1 MGNTISGSNAISNLS
16 GSDTNFDTVLANLKK
31 VESTQLNRLEAWK
44 SDWKLRYDA
53 FDQVITQVSTAS
65 NVLANLANKN
75 SFVTKEATSSDS
87 NIISA
92 VANASADD
100 VQHTINVTQVAS
112 NAIWANTG
120 HVFSSKTDIINTSG
134 TSQTFSYSYAGKE
147 YSIAVPANT
156 TLDSFASMVN
166 NSASNPGIKISIVQA
181 SSGYVFQVAGKSTG
195 ADNGLVV
202 HSSNLVGMSSAGAT
216 STWQTNNLL
225 DMGSTITD
233 PTNFAYDLIMEDGNK
248 FSVKIAGSKTN
259 SDLATAINTQV
270 GRSIASIDGS
280 GNLQLTDVKAMYRR
294 DADTQTTFSTPT
306 TRFNVGSSPTI
317 TTLTGDLT
325 VTLNMND
332 GATTGTRTLTVKA
345 GTTMKDAAI
354 QIAQASGAASAE
366 MTYNSDGSWDLSLA
380 NVDGATFS
388 FADSGSDSSKITAT
402 VTATA
407 AAMGTKVVG
416 SSGTQSFTASTAVTF
431 DSAKLSEKLGGTS
444 ADASKSFTYT
454 IVGHDGTT
462 QSFSLTQDKTYQDLL
477 TTLASYG
484 SASGNTVTLA
494 NTESFYLSGGGS
506 GGGMDGLTAK
516 TDATT
521 TVTNMTGTTTLE
533 TPPDLVYTYTT
544 NASTTPQTIT
554 LAGGSS
560 MSDIIAALK
569 AQGLTGSL
577 VSSDGA
583 TTIDLQTG
591 TLPASGNYYLK
602 LDNIDTFS
610 GPSIAGQ
617 VTSSSN
623 WNIRAAANAKYTVDN
638 WPVEMESA
646 TNSVSNVLEG
656 VVFTIKDKG
665 SATLSVSTDITSV
678 EKSIQTFLDSVN
690 SVLLTINELSKYDE
704 DKEVTTNDPNKT
716 TSKNYSKSQLTT
728 EKGGLLQGNYGVQLF
743 KSRFTSLL
751 NSAPPGFTSRTTAS
765 DVLSGDVLAN
775 LANMGIK
782 VETDQSS
789 ANYGLLQIAPTSGI
803 AELKQMDQSNYEDM
817 INNHLTDVVDFFCST
832 GTGASTSAD
841 FRYGSHVAGITKG
854 GTYDVNYNVDASG
867 NITKVTVGGVEA
879 TRDTSQ
885 PGYYYSVA
893 SGDARGMS
901 LQIDN
906 LTPGDHSGQIRI
918 KEGLVQTVSTFL
930 KSEMTFTDVNVT
942 TTGTAQQNADAIAL
956 KSQNGALMVLKNNY
970 QSIMENIDK
979 KITQE
984 QTRLDLWESRQK
996 TAFANL
1002 ETLLKKYNTQNEQLT
1017 SQIKSLTSTSSS

>member
-1 MGNTISGSNAISNLS
+1 MGSSISGSNAISNLS

-53 FDQVITQVSTAS
+53 FGTVIEQVSTAS
-65 NVLANLANKN
+65 NVLSTLANKN
-75 SFVTKEATSSDS
+75 SFVSKTVTSSDS
-87 NIISA
+87 NVITA
-92 VANASADD
+92 VASASADD

-112 NAIWANTG
+112 NAVWANTG
-120 HVFSSKTDIINTSG
+120 YVFSSKTDIINTSG
-134 TSQTFSYSYAGKE
+134 ASQKFSYSYAGKE
-147 YSIAVPANT
+147 YSIDVPANT

-166 NSASNPGIKISIVQA
+166 SSVSNPGIKISIVQA

-195 ADNGLVV
+195 ADNGLVI
-202 HSSNLVGMSSAGAT
+202 HSSNLVGMSSSGAT
-216 STWQTNNLL
+216 STWKTNNLL
-225 DMGSTITD
+225 DMGSTVTD

-248 FSVKIAGSKTN
+248 FSVKIAGNKTN

-294 DADTQTTFSTPT
+294 DADTQTTFKTPT
-306 TRFNVGSSPTI
+306 TKFDMGSSPTT

-325 VTLNMND
+325 VTLNMNN
-332 GATTGTRTLTVKA
+332 GATTGTRTLTIKA
-345 GTTMKDAAI
+345 GTTMKEAAI
-354 QIAQASGAASAE
+354 QIAQASGASSAE
-366 MTYNSDGSWDLSLA
+366 MTYNSSGGWELNLA
-380 NVDGATFS
+380 NVEGATFS
-388 FADSGSDSSKITAT
+388 FADSSSDSSKISAT
-402 VTATA
+402 VTADAT
-407 AAMGTKVVG
+407 AMGTLVVG
-416 SSGTQSFTASTAVTF
+416 NTGAQSFTASTTVTF
-431 DSAKLSEKLGGTS
+431 DSAKLSQKLGGTS

-454 IVGHDGTT
+454 IVDDSGAT
-462 QSFSLTQDKTYQDLL
+462 QSFSLTQDQTYQDLL
-477 TTLASYG
+477 TKLADYG
-484 SASGNTVTLA
+484 SVSGNIVTLA
-494 NTESFYLSGGGS
+494 NTESFYLSGGGA

-516 TDATT
+516 TNATA
-521 TVTNMTGTTTLE
+521 TVTDMAAATTLE
-533 TPPDLVYTYTT
+533 SPPDLVYTYTT
-544 NASTTPQTIT
+544 NSSTTPQTLT

-560 MSDIIAALK
+560 MTDIIAELK
-569 AQGLTGSL
+569 AKGLTGSL
-577 VSSDGA
+577 VSSDGT

-591 TLPASGNYYLK
+591 TLPTTGNYYLK
-602 LDNIDTFS
+602 LDNIDSLS

-623 WNIRAAANAKYTVDN
+623 WNIRASANAKYTVDN

-646 TNSVSNVLEG
+646 TNSVSTVLEG
-656 VVFTIKDKG
+656 VVFTIQDKG
-665 SATLSVSTDITSV
+665 SATISVNTDVTSI
-678 EKSIQTFLDSVN
+678 ETSIQNFLDSVN
-690 SVLLTINELSKYDE
+690 SILLTINDLSKYDE

-716 TSKNYSKSQLTT
+716 TSSNYSTSQLTT

-751 NSAPPGFTSRTTAS
+751 NSAPPGFTSRTSAS
-765 DVLSGDVLAN
+765 DLLSGDVLAN

-789 ANYGLLQIAPTSGI
+789 SNYGLLQIAPSSGI
-803 AELKQMDQSNYEDM
+803 AELTQMDQSNYEDM
-817 INNHLTDVVDFFCST
+817 INNHLTDVVDFFCSS
-832 GTGASTSAD
+832 GTGATTSSD
-841 FRYGSHVAGITKG
+841 FRYGSHISGITKG
-854 GTYDVNYNVDASG
+854 GSYDVNYNVDASG

-893 SGDARGMS
+893 SGDARGLS

-918 KEGLVQTVSTFL
+918 KEGLIQTVSTFL
-930 KSEMTFTDVNVT
+930 KSELTYTDVNVT
-942 TTGTAQQNADAIAL
+942 ATGTAQQNADAIAL

-979 KITQE
+979 KISQE
-984 QTRLDLWESRQK
+984 QTRLDLWETRQK
-996 TAFANL
+996 TYFANL
-1002 ETLLKKYNTQNEQLT
+1002 ETLLKQYNTQQEQLT
-1017 SQIKSLTSTSSS
+1017 SQIESLASTSSS

>member
-65 NVLANLANKN
+65 NVLSNLANKN

-134 TSQTFSYSYAGKE
+134 ASQTFSYSYAGKE

-166 NSASNPGIKISIVQA
+166 NSADNPGIKISIVQA

-195 ADNGLVV
+195 AANGLVV

-216 STWQTNNLL
+216 STWKSNNLL
-225 DMGSTITD
+225 DMSSTITD

-306 TRFNVGSSPTI
+306 TRFNVGSSPTT

-332 GATTGTRTLTVKA
+332 GATTGARSLTVKA
-345 GTTMKDAAI
+345 GTTMKDAAL
-354 QIAQASGAASAE
+354 QIAQASGATSAE
-366 MTYNSDGSWDLSLA
+366 MTYNSSGGWDLSLA

-388 FADSGSDSSKITAT
+388 FANSGSDSGKISST
-402 VTATA
+402 VTATV
-407 AAMGTKVVG
+407 AAMGTKVAG

-431 DSAKLSEKLGGTS
+431 DSAKLSQALGGTS
-444 ADASKSFTYT
+444 PDASKSFTYT
-454 IVGHDGTT
+454 IVDGNGAT
-462 QSFSLTQDKTYQDLL
+462 QSFSMTQDKTYQDLL
-477 TTLASYG
+477 TKLATYG

-494 NTESFYLSGGGS
+494 NTESFYLSGGGA

-516 TDATT
+516 TDTVATIP
-521 TVTNMTGTTTLE
+521 NMTGGTTLE
-533 TPPDLVYTYTT
+533 SPPGLVYNYTA
-544 NASTTPQTIT
+544 NGSTTQQIS
-554 LAGGSS
+554 LAGGSK
-560 MSDIIAALK
+560 MSDIIAAMK
-569 AQGLTGSL
+569 AQGLKGSL
-577 VSSDGA
+577 VSADGA

-591 TLPASGNYYLK
+591 TLPTSGSYYLK
-602 LDNIDTFS
+602 LDNMDSLS
-610 GPSIAGQ
+610 GPNIAGQ
-617 VTSSSN
+617 VTASSN

-638 WPVEMESA
+638 WPVEMESD
-646 TNSVSNVLEG
+646 TNSVSNVIEG
-656 VVFTIKDKG
+656 VVFTIQDKG
-665 SATLSVSTDITSV
+665 SATISVNTDITSV
-678 EKSIQTFLDSVN
+678 EKSIQNFLDSVN
-690 SVLLTINELSKYDE
+690 SVLLTINELSKFDK
-704 DKEVTTNDPNKT
+704 DKEVTTNDPKKT
-716 TSKNYSKSQLTT
+716 SSKNYSTSQLTA

-751 NSAPPGFTSRTTAS
+751 NSAPPGFTSRTTAT
-765 DVLSGDVLAN
+765 DVLSGDMLAN

-789 ANYGLLQIAPTSGI
+789 TNYGLLQIAPTSAI
-803 AELKQMDQSNYEDM
+803 SELQKMDQGNSEDM
-817 INNHLTDVVDFFCST
+817 INNHLSDVVDFFCSS

-841 FRYGSHVAGITKG
+841 FRYGSHISGITKG
-854 GTYDVNYNVDASG
+854 GSYDVDYAVDASG

-893 SGDARGMS
+893 SGDARGLS

-930 KSEMTFTDVNVT
+930 KGELTFTDVNVT
-942 TTGTAQQNADAIAL
+942 ATGTSQQNADAIAL

-970 QSIMENIDK
+970 QSIMTNIDK
-979 KITQE
+979 KITDE
-984 QTRLDLWESRQK
+984 QTRLDQWETRQK
-996 TAFANL
+996 KTFANL
-1002 ETLLKKYNTQNEQLT
+1002 ETLLKKYNTQKTALD
-1017 SQIKSLTSTSSS
+1017 SQIKNLSGSSSS

>member
-16 GSDTNFDTVLANLKK
+16 GSDTDFDTTLAKLKK
-31 VESTQLNRLEAWK
+31 IESTQLNRLESWK

-53 FDQVITQVSTAS
+53 FDKVITQVSTAS
-65 NVLANLANKN
+65 SVLANLANKN
-75 SFVTKEATSSDS
+75 SFVTKNVTSSDS
-87 NIISA
+87 KIVSA
-92 VANASADD
+92 VASASADD

-120 HVFSSKTDIINTSG
+120 HVFSSKTDVINTSG
-134 TSQTFSYSYAGKE
+134 ASQTFSYSYAGKE
-147 YSIAVPANT
+147 YSMAVPANT
-156 TLDSFASMVN
+156 TLDSFVSMVN
-166 NSASNPGIKISIVQA
+166 SSADNPGIKVSIVQA
-181 SSGYVFQVAGKSTG
+181 NSGYVFQVAGKSTG
-195 ADNGLVV
+195 AANSLVV
-202 HSSNLVGMSSAGAT
+202 HSANLVGMTSTGST
-216 STWQTNNLL
+216 STWKTDNVL
-225 DMGSTITD
+225 DMSSTVTD

-248 FSVKIAGSKTN
+248 FSVKIAGNKTN
-259 SDLATAINTQV
+259 SELAAAINAQV
-270 GRSIASIDGS
+270 GRSVASIDGS
-280 GNLQLTDVKAMYRR
+280 NNLQLTDVKAMYRR

-306 TRFNVGSSPTI
+306 TKFTVGSSPTT

-345 GTTMKDAAI
+345 GTTMKDAAL
-354 QIAQASGAASAE
+354 QIAQASGATSAE
-366 MTYNSDGSWDLSLA
+366 MTYNSSGGWDLSLA
-380 NVDGATFS
+380 NVEGATFS
-388 FADSGSDSSKITAT
+388 FADSGSDSGKISST

-407 AAMGTKVVG
+407 TAMGTKVAG

-431 DSAKLSEKLGGTS
+431 DSTKLSQALGGTS
-444 ADASKSFTYT
+444 PDASKSFTYT
-454 IVGHDGTT
+454 IVDSSGTT

-477 TTLASYG
+477 TKLSSYG

-494 NTESFYLSGGGS
+494 NTESFYLSGGGA

-516 TDATT
+516 TDAVATIP
-521 TVTNMTGTTTLE
+521 NMTGGTTLE
-533 TPPDLVYTYTT
+533 SPPGLVYKYTANGGT
-544 NASTTPQTIT
+544 QQTIS
-554 LAGGSS
+554 LAGGSK
-560 MSDIIAALK
+560 MSDIIAAMK
-569 AQGLTGSL
+569 AQGLAGSL
-577 VSSDGA
+577 VSADGA

-591 TLPASGNYYLK
+591 TLPTSGSYYLK
-602 LDNIDTFS
+602 LDNMDSLS
-610 GPSIAGQ
+610 GPSITGQ
-617 VTSSSN
+617 VTASSN

-646 TNSVSNVLEG
+646 TNSVSNVIEG
-656 VVFTIKDKG
+656 VVFTIQDKG
-665 SATLSVSTDITSV
+665 SASLSVSTDITSV
-678 EKSIQTFLDSVN
+678 EKSIQNFLDSVN
-690 SVLLTINELSKYDE
+690 SVLMTINELSKYDE

-716 TSKNYSKSQLTT
+716 SSKNYSSSQLTA

-775 LANMGIK
+775 LANLGIK

-789 ANYGLLQIAPTSGI
+789 TNYGLLQIAPSSAI
-803 AELKQMDQSNYEDM
+803 SELQKMDQSNYEDM
-817 INNHLTDVVDFFCST
+817 INNHLSDVVDFFCSS
-832 GTGASTSAD
+832 GTGATTSAD
-841 FRYGSHVAGITKG
+841 FRYGSHISGITKG
-854 GTYDVNYNVDASG
+854 GSYDVNYSVDASG

-893 SGDARGMS
+893 SGDARGLS

-930 KSEMTFTDVNVT
+930 KGELTFTDVNVT
-942 TTGTAQQNADAIAL
+942 ATGTAQQNADAIAL

-970 QSIMENIDK
+970 QSIMTNIDK

-984 QTRLDLWESRQK
+984 QTRLDTWEARQK
-996 TAFANL
+996 KVFANL
-1002 ETLLKKYNTQNEQLT
+1002 ETLLKQYNTQKEQLD
-1017 SQIKSLTSTSSS
+1017 SQIKSLSGSSS

>member
-16 GSDTNFDTVLANLKK
+16 GSDTDFDTTLAKLKK
-31 VESTQLNRLEAWK
+31 IESTQLNRLESWK

-53 FDQVITQVSTAS
+53 FDKVITQVSTAS
-65 NVLANLANKN
+65 SVLANLANKN
-75 SFVTKEATSSDS
+75 SFVTKNVTSSDS
-87 NIISA
+87 KIVSA
-92 VANASADD
+92 VASASADD

-120 HVFSSKTDIINTSG
+120 HVFSSKTDVINTSG
-134 TSQTFSYSYAGKE
+134 ASQTFSYSYAGKE
-147 YSIAVPANT
+147 YSMAVPANT
-156 TLDSFASMVN
+156 TLDSFVSMVN
-166 NSASNPGIKISIVQA
+166 SSADNPGIKVSIVQA
-181 SSGYVFQVAGKSTG
+181 NSGYVFQVAGKSTG
-195 ADNGLVV
+195 AANSLVV
-202 HSSNLVGMSSAGAT
+202 HSANLVGMTSTGST
-216 STWQTNNLL
+216 STWKTDNVL
-225 DMGSTITD
+225 DMSSTVTD

-248 FSVKIAGSKTN
+248 FSVKIAGNKTN
-259 SDLATAINTQV
+259 SELAAAINAQV
-270 GRSIASIDGS
+270 GRSVASIDGS
-280 GNLQLTDVKAMYRR
+280 NNLQLTDVKAMYRR

-306 TRFNVGSSPTI
+306 TKFTVGSSPTT

-345 GTTMKDAAI
+345 GTTMKDAAL
-354 QIAQASGAASAE
+354 QIAQASGATSAE
-366 MTYNSDGSWDLSLA
+366 MTYNSSGGWDLSLA
-380 NVDGATFS
+380 NVEGATFS
-388 FADSGSDSSKITAT
+388 FADSGSDSGKISST

-407 AAMGTKVVG
+407 TAMGTKVAG

-431 DSAKLSEKLGGTS
+431 DSTKLSQALGGTS
-444 ADASKSFTYT
+444 PDASKSFTYT
-454 IVGHDGTT
+454 IVDSSGTT

-477 TTLASYG
+477 TKLSSYG
-484 SASGNTVTLA
+484 SASGNTITLA
-494 NTESFYLSGGGS
+494 NTESFYLSGGGA

-516 TDATT
+516 TDAVATIP
-521 TVTNMTGTTTLE
+521 NMTGGTTLE
-533 TPPDLVYTYTT
+533 SPPGLVYKYTANGGT
-544 NASTTPQTIT
+544 QQTIS
-554 LAGGSS
+554 LAGGSK
-560 MSDIIAALK
+560 MSDIIAAMK
-569 AQGLTGSL
+569 AQGLAGSL
-577 VSSDGA
+577 VSADGA

-591 TLPASGNYYLK
+591 TLPTSGSYYLK
-602 LDNIDTFS
+602 LDNMDSLS
-610 GPSIAGQ
+610 GPSITGQ
-617 VTSSSN
+617 VTASSN

-646 TNSVSNVLEG
+646 TNSVSNVIEG
-656 VVFTIKDKG
+656 VVFTIQDKG
-665 SATLSVSTDITSV
+665 SASLSVSTDITSV
-678 EKSIQTFLDSVN
+678 EKSIQNFLDSVN
-690 SVLLTINELSKYDE
+690 SVLMTINELSKYDE

-716 TSKNYSKSQLTT
+716 SSKNYSSSQLTA

-775 LANMGIK
+775 LANLGIK

-789 ANYGLLQIAPTSGI
+789 TNYGLLQIAPSSAI
-803 AELKQMDQSNYEDM
+803 SELQKMDQSNYEDM
-817 INNHLTDVVDFFCST
+817 INNHLSDVVDFFCSS
-832 GTGASTSAD
+832 GTGATTSAD
-841 FRYGSHVAGITKG
+841 FRYGSHISGITKG
-854 GTYDVNYNVDASG
+854 GSYDVNYSVDASG

-893 SGDARGMS
+893 SGDARGLS

-930 KSEMTFTDVNVT
+930 KGELTFTDVNVT
-942 TTGTAQQNADAIAL
+942 ATGTAQQNADAIAL

-970 QSIMENIDK
+970 QSIMTNIDK

-984 QTRLDLWESRQK
+984 QTRLDTWEARQK
-996 TAFANL
+996 KVFANL
-1002 ETLLKKYNTQNEQLT
+1002 ETLLKQYNTQKEQLD
-1017 SQIKSLTSTSSS
+1017 SQISSLTSSSSS

>member
-16 GSDTNFDTVLANLKK
+16 GSDTDFDTTLAKLKK
-31 VESTQLNRLEAWK
+31 IESTQLNRLESWK

-53 FDQVITQVSTAS
+53 FDKVITQVSTAS
-65 NVLANLANKN
+65 SVLANLANKN
-75 SFVTKEATSSDS
+75 SFVTKNVTSSDS
-87 NIISA
+87 KIVSA
-92 VANASADD
+92 VASASADD

-120 HVFSSKTDIINTSG
+120 HVFSSKTDVINTSG
-134 TSQTFSYSYAGKE
+134 ASQTFSYSYAGKE
-147 YSIAVPANT
+147 YSMAVPANT
-156 TLDSFASMVN
+156 TLDSFVSMVN
-166 NSASNPGIKISIVQA
+166 SSADNPGIKVSIVQA

-195 ADNGLVV
+195 AANSLVV
-202 HSSNLVGMSSAGAT
+202 HSANLVGMTSTGST
-216 STWQTNNLL
+216 STWKTDNVL
-225 DMGSTITD
+225 DMSSTVTD

-248 FSVKIAGSKTN
+248 FSVKIAGNKTN
-259 SDLATAINTQV
+259 SELAAAINAQV
-270 GRSIASIDGS
+270 GRSVASIDGS
-280 GNLQLTDVKAMYRR
+280 NNLQLTDVKAMYRR

-306 TRFNVGSSPTI
+306 TKFTVGSSPTT

-345 GTTMKDAAI
+345 GTTMKDAAL
-354 QIAQASGAASAE
+354 QIAQASGATSAE
-366 MTYNSDGSWDLSLA
+366 MTYNSSGGWDLSLA
-380 NVDGATFS
+380 NVEGATFS
-388 FADSGSDSSKITAT
+388 FADSGSDSGKISST

-407 AAMGTKVVG
+407 TAMGTKVAG

-431 DSAKLSEKLGGTS
+431 DSTKLSQALGGTS
-444 ADASKSFTYT
+444 PDASKSFTYT
-454 IVGHDGTT
+454 IVDSSGTT

-477 TTLASYG
+477 TKLSSYG
-484 SASGNTVTLA
+484 SASGNTITLA
-494 NTESFYLSGGGS
+494 NTESFYLSGGGA

-516 TDATT
+516 TDAVATIP
-521 TVTNMTGTTTLE
+521 NMTGGTTLE
-533 TPPDLVYTYTT
+533 SPPGLVYKYTANGGT
-544 NASTTPQTIT
+544 QQTIS
-554 LAGGSS
+554 LAGGSK
-560 MSDIIAALK
+560 MSDIIAAMK
-569 AQGLTGSL
+569 AQGLAGSL
-577 VSSDGA
+577 VSADGA

-591 TLPASGNYYLK
+591 TLPTSGSYYLK
-602 LDNIDTFS
+602 LDNMDSLS
-610 GPSIAGQ
+610 GPSITGQ
-617 VTSSSN
+617 VTASSN

-646 TNSVSNVLEG
+646 TNSVSNVIEG
-656 VVFTIKDKG
+656 VVFTIQDKG
-665 SATLSVSTDITSV
+665 SASLSVSTDITSV
-678 EKSIQTFLDSVN
+678 EKSIQNFLDSVN
-690 SVLLTINELSKYDE
+690 SVLMTINELSKYDE

-716 TSKNYSKSQLTT
+716 SSKNYSSSQLTA

-775 LANMGIK
+775 LANLGIK

-789 ANYGLLQIAPTSGI
+789 TNYGLLQIAPSSAI
-803 AELKQMDQSNYEDM
+803 SELQKMDQSNYEDM
-817 INNHLTDVVDFFCST
+817 INNHLSDVVDFFCSS
-832 GTGASTSAD
+832 GTGATTSAD
-841 FRYGSHVAGITKG
+841 FRYGSHISGITKG
-854 GTYDVNYNVDASG
+854 GSYDVNYSVDASG

-893 SGDARGMS
+893 SGDARGLS

-930 KSEMTFTDVNVT
+930 KGELTFTDVNVT
-942 TTGTAQQNADAIAL
+942 ATGTAQQNADAIAL

-970 QSIMENIDK
+970 QSIMTNIDK

-984 QTRLDLWESRQK
+984 QTRLDTWEARQK
-996 TAFANL
+996 KVFANL
-1002 ETLLKKYNTQNEQLT
+1002 ETLLKQYNTQKEQLD
-1017 SQIKSLTSTSSS
+1017 SQISSLTSSSSS

>member
-1 MGNTISGSNAISNLS
+1 
-16 GSDTNFDTVLANLKK
+16 
-31 VESTQLNRLEAWK
+31 
-44 SDWKLRYDA
+44 
-53 FDQVITQVSTAS
+53 
-65 NVLANLANKN
+65 
-75 SFVTKEATSSDS
+75 
-87 NIISA
+87 
-92 VANASADD
+92 
-100 VQHTINVTQVAS
+100 
-112 NAIWANTG
+112 
-120 HVFSSKTDIINTSG
+120 
-134 TSQTFSYSYAGKE
+134 
-147 YSIAVPANT
+147 
-156 TLDSFASMVN
+156 
-166 NSASNPGIKISIVQA
+166 
-181 SSGYVFQVAGKSTG
+181 
-195 ADNGLVV
+195 
-202 HSSNLVGMSSAGAT
+202 
-216 STWQTNNLL
+216 
-225 DMGSTITD
+225 
-233 PTNFAYDLIMEDGNK
+233 
-248 FSVKIAGSKTN
+248 
-259 SDLATAINTQV
+259 
-270 GRSIASIDGS
+270 
-280 GNLQLTDVKAMYRR
+280 
-294 DADTQTTFSTPT
+294 
-306 TRFNVGSSPTI
+306 
-317 TTLTGDLT
+317 
-325 VTLNMND
+325 
-332 GATTGTRTLTVKA
+332 
-345 GTTMKDAAI
+345 
-354 QIAQASGAASAE
+354 
-366 MTYNSDGSWDLSLA
+366 
-380 NVDGATFS
+380 
-388 FADSGSDSSKITAT
+388 
-402 VTATA
+402 
-407 AAMGTKVVG
+407 
-416 SSGTQSFTASTAVTF
+416 
-431 DSAKLSEKLGGTS
+431 
-444 ADASKSFTYT
+444 
-454 IVGHDGTT
+454 
-462 QSFSLTQDKTYQDLL
+462 
-477 TTLASYG
+477 
-484 SASGNTVTLA
+484 
-494 NTESFYLSGGGS
+494 
-506 GGGMDGLTAK
+506 MDGLTAK

-521 TVTNMTGTTTLE
+521 TVTNMTAATTLE

-544 NASTTPQTIT
+544 NASTTPQTVT

-560 MSDIIAALK
+560 MNSIIAALK

-591 TLPASGNYYLK
+591 TLPATGNYYLK
-602 LDNIDTFS
+602 LNNIDTFS

-617 VTSSSN
+617 VTDSSN

-690 SVLLTINELSKYDE
+690 SVLMTINELSKFDE

-716 TSKNYSKSQLTT
+716 SSKNYSSSQLTT

-743 KSRFTSLL
+743 KSRFMSML
-751 NSAPPGFTSRTTAS
+751 NSAPPGFTSRATAS

-996 TAFANL
+996 KAFANL
-1002 ETLLKKYNTQNEQLT
+1002 ETLLKKYNTQNDQLT
-1017 SQIKSLTSTSSS
+1017 SQIKSLSSTSSS